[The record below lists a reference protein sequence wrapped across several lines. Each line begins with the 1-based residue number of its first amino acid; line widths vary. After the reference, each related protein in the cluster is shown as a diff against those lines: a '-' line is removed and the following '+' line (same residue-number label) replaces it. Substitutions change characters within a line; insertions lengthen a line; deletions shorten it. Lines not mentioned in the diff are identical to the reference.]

1 MADTLDKSL
10 QVLFDRLDGFV
21 SSKTVVG
28 DPIQV
33 GNVTILPLVEVS
45 VGVGAGASEKT
56 GSDKGAGGL
65 GAKIIPSAVI
75 AITEG
80 GVQLVSV
87 KNQDAV
93 SKLIDM
99 APGVLNKL
107 NFGPFA
113 KKTAAPEAEPVEFES
128 QTIVED

>member
-1 MADTLDKSL
+1 MDKSL
-10 QVLFDRLDGFV
+10 QALFDRLDGFV

-28 DPIQV
+28 DPIEV

-45 VGVGAGASEKT
+45 VGVGAGANEK
-56 GSDKGAGGL
+56 GGADMGAGGL
-65 GAKIIPSAVI
+65 GAKIIPTAVI
-75 AITEG
+75 AITDG

-107 NFGPFA
+107 NFGPFT
-113 KKTAAPEAEPVEFES
+113 KKPAEDREPVKFEEK
-128 QTIVED
+128 IVVED